1 MEHKTRRISFTFKSM
16 SESTMIGD
24 FPPSS
29 KTTGVRCFAAAVKT
43 IRPTF
48 EFPAKEYYAFTIVA
62 GDYIQE

>member
-1 MEHKTRRISFTFKSM
+1 MGQGDCLFTFKSM

-29 KTTGVRCFAAAVKT
+29 KTTGVRCFAAAAKT

-48 EFPAKEYYAFTIVA
+48 EFPAKVHYEFTIVA
-62 GDYIQE
+62 RNYIQE